1 MATELCKQL
10 LERGWHVRA
19 TVRNKAD
26 EAKTGHLLRLAQV
39 TPCSNVNSNWVGSGW
54 LESSGPVQHYNEY
67 RHQAMLLLQAL
78 PGHLELYTADLL
90 RPGSFLSAVKGS
102 HVVFHTA

>member
-26 EAKTGHLLRLAQV
+26 DTKTGHLLRLAQV
-39 TPCSNVNSNWVGSGW
+39 ISCLDVLGSWTGVCW
-54 LESSGPVQHYNEY
+54 LANQGISRHFITKPSCCCRHCLASWSSTQQTCYVL
-67 RHQAMLLLQAL
+67 AAFSAL
-78 PGHLELYTADLL
+78 
-90 RPGSFLSAVKGS
+90 
-102 HVVFHTA
+102 